1 MCAQTRLQEAQAMG
15 VFDNFFEFGWE
26 ANRKQWDG
34 PAIEHGPEYSLSVIE
49 FDDQGWYHDV
59 GQRDA
64 LMHFFDE
71 TASEDLLIVVF
82 VHGWKHNAAAADGNL
97 RSFRALLRDAR
108 ASEDQRETSRRVLGV
123 YLSWRGRS
131 LYGNWLWMNAS
142 FWTRK
147 GAAFRVAVGSV
158 REILARLRA
167 EQRQRNRQTIDHP
180 NGRRGQGTRLVL
192 TGHSFGALILF
203 SAVAE
208 NLIESVARSHERVVR
223 PFGDLVILVNP
234 AFEATRYQPLLT
246 ALLARP
252 GFPPDQRPCFLAVT
266 ATNDWATGWAFP
278 IGRWLVTRFEAVRR
292 RALPGLPDDAQRQ
305 ANLKT
310 VGHLPWLRTHRLS
323 APAQPKAPGTKAEQ
337 AYAGSGPPDV
347 DVEKRAFEEFT
358 RKYRPDGH
366 LKPRWQRSYTRGALL
381 EHVTGNPD
389 NPFWIVEVTPE
400 VIDGHN
406 GIFRPVFLD
415 FLRQLCDDRLRHI
428 ETPPGG
434 GPVVSS

>member
-1 MCAQTRLQEAQAMG
+1 MD
-15 VFDNFFEFGWE
+15 VFDDFFKFGWE
-26 ANRKQWDG
+26 ANRKQWDR
-34 PAIEHGPEYSLSVIE
+34 PPIEHGPEYSLSVIE
-49 FDDQGWYHDV
+49 FDDQGWYQDMD
-59 GQRDA
+59 QREA
-64 LMHFFDE
+64 LMNFLDE
-71 TASEDLLIVVF
+71 TANDDLLIVVF
-82 VHGWKHNAAAADGNL
+82 IHGWKHNAASADSNL

-108 ASEDQRETSRRVLGV
+108 ASEAQRAISRRVLGV

-131 LYGNWLWMNAS
+131 LYGNWLWTNAS

-167 EQRQRNRQTIDHP
+167 EQRQRNRQSIDHP
-180 NGRRGQGTRLVL
+180 DGRRGHGTRLVL
-192 TGHSFGALILF
+192 AGHSFGALILF

-208 NLIESVARSHERVVR
+208 NLIESIARSHERVVR
-223 PFGDLVILVNP
+223 PYGDLIILINP

-278 IGRWLVTRFEAVRR
+278 IGRWLATRFEAVRR
-292 RALPGLPDDAQRQ
+292 RALLGLPEDAQRQ
-305 ANLKT
+305 ANLRT

-323 APAQPKAPGTKAEQ
+323 APLQPKAPGAAAAQ
-337 AYAGSGPPDV
+337 AYTGSSPPDA
-347 DVEKRAFEEFT
+347 DAEKLAFEEFT
-358 RKYRPDGH
+358 RVYRPDGH
-366 LKPRWQRSYTRGALL
+366 LKPGWQRSYTRGALL
-381 EHVTGNPD
+381 EHLAGNPD
-389 NPFWIVEVTPE
+389 NPFWIVEATPE
-400 VIDGHN
+400 VIDGHD

-428 ETPPGG
+428 ETRPGT
-434 GPVVSS
+434 GPIVSS